1 MDIYVIHVL
10 SAEEMETE
18 LQGDLEL
25 IDCEDGDKA
34 EITISAPLMK
44 RYKRTLAAFIE
55 SAREF
60 CTRRG
65 ILYVLARNDVPI
77 GQLVTG
83 YLRERGLVR

>member
-1 MDIYVIHVL
+1 MIVSVG
-10 SAEEMETE
+10 AEQVV
-18 LQGDLEL
+18 QGDLEL

-34 EITISAPLMK
+34 EITVSGPLLK
-44 RYKRTLAAFIE
+44 RYRETLAAFIQ

-65 ILYVLARNDVPI
+65 ILYVLARNDVPVDE
-77 GQLVTG
+77 LVTG

>member
-10 SAEEMETE
+10 SAEEMEPE

-34 EITISAPLMK
+34 EITVSGPLMK
-44 RYKRTLAAFIE
+44 RYKKTLAAFLG

-60 CTRRG
+60 CNRRG
-65 ILYVLARNDVPI
+65 ILYVLARNEQPVDRLI
-77 GQLVTG
+77 TG